1 MKLRIILLL
10 SLFLSVCTLSATVVA
25 YATSPETDQQRT
37 TITVNENGDAIWTI
51 EIRTELQSE
60 TDTENFQSWMDEL
73 ETNNAEFRSEY
84 QQRFESIVSRSAAEL
99 ERSMS
104 VQDVSV
110 TADLEPTPTGD
121 WGVNRITFT
130 WTSFATVTDGR
141 IEVGDAFHGGYAIG
155 NSERLTIEGPPNHR
169 IDSATVAG
177 SQSDNRIDWTGPFS
191 FDSDEP
197 NVVFVES
204 TDSASSGSEQGY
216 ESQSDDE
223 GMDGSEQGYES
234 QSDDEGMD
242 IPVWIIGL
250 LLAALS
256 GYVALLYKA
265 SKANSV
271 GSGSDELKTDAER
284 VQDVVRS
291 NGGRMKQKTLLDTL
305 EWSEAK
311 VSRVTSQLED
321 TDAIKKLRIGRE
333 NVVEI
338 VEE

>member
-223 GMDGSEQGYES
+223 GMD
-234 QSDDEGMD
+234 